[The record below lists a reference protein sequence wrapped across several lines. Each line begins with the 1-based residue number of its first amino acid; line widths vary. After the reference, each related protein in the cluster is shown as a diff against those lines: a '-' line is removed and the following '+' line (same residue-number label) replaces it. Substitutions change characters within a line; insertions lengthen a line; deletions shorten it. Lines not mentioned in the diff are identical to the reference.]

1 MTRYLIQR
9 LLEAVPI
16 LLGLSV
22 IMFALLAFAPGDPI
36 DLMLSNAP
44 QSVGVDVAALKRA
57 YGLDQPVPVRYV
69 RWLGR
74 VVRGDLGW
82 SIQDRTPVRQMLAE
96 RIPRSLLLMGSGL
109 LLAVVIA
116 VPVGIYA
123 ALRQY
128 SFGDYLVSIV
138 GFVGFSVPLFWLG
151 LGLIYIFSVKLRW
164 LPPGGYSSQ
173 AATGVTTI
181 ADLLRHLILPM
192 VVIAMYNMA
201 ATMRYTRSAMLEV
214 IHQDYVRTARAKG
227 LSESAVTV
235 RHAARN
241 ALIPVVTVLALT
253 LPALIGGAPVT
264 ESIFS
269 WPGVGQLLVQSVV
282 AGDLIVAQSVLMLLA
297 AMVLAANILADVAY
311 VLIDPRIRYE

>member
-9 LLEAVPI
+9 LLEVVPI

-44 QSVGVDVAALKRA
+44 QSVGIDVAALKRA

-69 RWLGR
+69 RWLSR

-82 SIQDRTPVRQMLAE
+82 SIQDRTPVRQMLSE
-96 RIPRSLLLMGSGL
+96 RIPRSFLLMGSGL
-109 LLAVVIA
+109 LLAIAVA

-128 SFGDYLVSIV
+128 SIGDYVVSIV
-138 GFVGFSVPLFWLG
+138 GFVGFSVPLFWMG
-151 LGLIYIFSVKLRW
+151 LGLIYVFSIKLRW

-173 AATGVTTI
+173 AATGVSSVS
-181 ADLLRHLILPM
+181 DLVRHLILPM
-192 VVIAMYNMA
+192 VVIALYNMA

-214 IHQDYVRTARAKG
+214 IRQDYVRTARAKG
-227 LSESAVTV
+227 LSESAVTI

-282 AGDLIVAQSVLMLLA
+282 AGDLVVAQSVLMMLA
-297 AMVLAANILADVAY
+297 AMVLGANILADVAY
-311 VLIDPRIRYE
+311 VLIDPRVRYD

>member
-9 LLEAVPI
+9 LFEVVPI

-36 DLMLSNAP
+36 DVMLSHAP
-44 QSVGVDVAALKRA
+44 QSVGVDIAALKRA

-74 VVRGDLGW
+74 VVQGDLGW
-82 SIQDRTPVRQMLAE
+82 SIQDRMPVRTMLAE

-109 LLAVVIA
+109 LLAIAVA

-128 SFGDYLVSIV
+128 SIGDYAVSIV
-138 GFVGFSVPLFWLG
+138 GFVGFSVPLFWMG
-151 LGLIYIFSVKLRW
+151 LGLIYIFSIKLRW

-173 AATGVTTI
+173 AATGV
-181 ADLLRHLILPM
+181 ASVPDLVRHLVLPM
-192 VVIAMYNMA
+192 IVIAMYNMA

-282 AGDLIVAQSVLMLLA
+282 AGDLVVAQSVLMMLA
-297 AMVLAANILADVAY
+297 AMVLVANILADIVY
-311 VLIDPRIRYE
+311 VLIDPRVRYD

>member
-1 MTRYLIQR
+1 
-9 LLEAVPI
+9 
-16 LLGLSV
+16 
-22 IMFALLAFAPGDPI
+22 MFALLAFAPGDPI
-36 DLMLSNAP
+36 DVMLSHAP
-44 QSVGVDVAALKRA
+44 QSVGVDIAALKRA
-57 YGLDQPVPVRYV
+57 YGLDQPVPVRYA

-74 VVRGDLGW
+74 VARGDLGW
-82 SIQDRTPVRQMLAE
+82 SIQDRMPVRTMLAE

-109 LLAVVIA
+109 LLAIVVA

-128 SFGDYLVSIV
+128 SIGDYAVSIM
-138 GFVGFSVPLFWLG
+138 GFIGFSVPLFWMG
-151 LGLIYIFSVKLRW
+151 LGLIYIFSVRLRW

-173 AATGVTTI
+173 AVTGTFSLQ
-181 ADLLRHLILPM
+181 DLLRHLILPM
-192 VVIAMYNMA
+192 IVIAMYNMA

-214 IHQDYVRTARAKG
+214 IRQDYVRTARAKG
-227 LSESAVTV
+227 LSESAVTI

-282 AGDLIVAQSVLMLLA
+282 AGDLVVAQSVLMMLA
-297 AMVLAANILADVAY
+297 AMVLMANILADVVYA
-311 VLIDPRIRYE
+311 LIDPRVRYD

>member
-1 MTRYLIQR
+1 MSRYLAQR
-9 LLEAVPI
+9 VLEVVPI

-36 DLMLSNAP
+36 DMMLAHAP
-44 QSVGVDVAALKRA
+44 QSVGVDIAALKRA
-57 YGLDQPVPVRYV
+57 YGLDQPIPVRYV

-74 VVRGDLGW
+74 VLQGDLGW
-82 SIQDRTPVRQMLAE
+82 SLQDRMPVRTMLAD

-109 LLAVVIA
+109 VLAVVIA

-128 SFGDYLVSIV
+128 SIGDYAVSIV
-138 GFVGFSVPLFWLG
+138 SFIGFSVPLFWMG
-151 LGLIYIFSVKLRW
+151 LGLIYIFSIKYRW
-164 LPPGGYSSQ
+164 LPPGGYSSRGVMG
-173 AATGVTTI
+173 ATSLW
-181 ADLLRHLILPM
+181 DLLRHLVLPM
-192 VVIAMYNMA
+192 TVIAMYNMA
-201 ATMRYTRSAMLEV
+201 AMMRYTRSAMLEV
-214 IHQDYVRTARAKG
+214 IQQDYVRTARAKG
-227 LSESAVTV
+227 LSESAVTI

-264 ESIFS
+264 ESVFS

-282 AGDLIVAQSVLMLLA
+282 AGDLVVAQGVLMMLA
-297 AMVLAANILADVAY
+297 IMVLVANILADILYAV
-311 VLIDPRIRYE
+311 IDPRVRYD